1 MNRRALALLSLLA
14 IACALSCEP
23 PSKPASTSTATP
35 TAATPTAAS
44 PQAAQAPGA
53 AQAPWAPAPTPQGDA
68 TCQPLTEAKPM
79 HAELGC
85 LAQSIPHDRL
95 VVINSRASLKGFV
108 SEAER
113 QTGTSC
119 PMPMINFNTHHL
131 VAYHARG
138 PCQIRVEDKLCAGP
152 TPRYKV
158 DIFSPG
164 GCSYYGTSPRFW
176 LIPALEDGARMEVE
190 LTRKAQAQAKEG

>member
-1 MNRRALALLSLLA
+1 MNRRALALLSLLT
-14 IACALSCEP
+14 LGCEP
-23 PSKPASTSTATP
+23 PSKPVSTPAAPP
-35 TAATPTAAS
+35 TAAAAA
-44 PQAAQAPGA
+44 PDTTQEPGA
-53 AQAPWAPAPTPQGDA
+53 AQAPKAPATPSPQGDA
-68 TCQPLTEAKPM
+68 TCQPLKDAKPM
-79 HAELGC
+79 HAELEC

-108 SEAER
+108 SQAES

-119 PMPMINFNTHHL
+119 PVPMINFNTHHL

-190 LTRKAQAQAKEG
+190 LMRKAQEQAKGG

>member
-14 IACALSCEP
+14 IACALGCEP
-23 PSKPASTSTATP
+23 PSKPASTP
-35 TAATPTAAS
+35 AATPTAAS

-53 AQAPWAPAPTPQGDA
+53 AQAPKAPAPAPTPQGDA

-79 HAELGC
+79 HAELEC

-190 LTRKAQAQAKEG
+190 LTRKAQEQAKDG